1 MVTHDF
7 LPCLQ
12 PIPPLCDVKG
22 SYVSQS
28 EHTILLRPTCK
39 EVISRGDEPT
49 TTDWRRSPQ
58 LPSCTG
64 WATCVF
70 FDLMAPENQTY
81 NAAMHGGVLL
91 IENLLLFWFTICAN
105 WFVKFAAALYLAD
118 CYIKIC
124 HTIQRTISLAWDSWK
139 FMCSCDGDFFFS
151 CTNC

>member
-1 MVTHDF
+1 MCRNPSTLSCSD
-7 LPCLQ
+7 Q
-12 PIPPLCDVKG
+12 PVKK
-22 SYVSQS
+22 SYP
-28 EHTILLRPTCK
+28 EA
-39 EVISRGDEPT
+39 T

-58 LPSCTG
+58 LPSCT
-64 WATCVF
+64 
-70 FDLMAPENQTY
+70 
-81 NAAMHGGVLL
+81 AAMHGGVLL

-118 CYIKIC
+118 CYIKIS